1 MSGWNL
7 DNYEDVNARIKRFR
21 AEFPTGRLEAY
32 IEDIDIKA
40 GTILVKALAYR
51 SYEDEKPAAMDYAFE
66 SRDGS
71 RINANWWVENAV
83 TSAYGRVIGCLT
95 PSDAR
100 PTRQDMERAKDLE
113 EAHNKAV
120 QAAQTGLTA
129 WEVEQLA
136 KKRQSESLA
145 NPVPSMAEA
154 IDALQAGLGAS
165 PLPEA
170 PVCRHGHMLEKSGT
184 NAKTGKAYHGYVC
197 PNKSRQDQCEAVW
210 FKQVLGEWMSPADY
224 QEYLTERGR

>member
-1 MSGWNL
+1 MSFNL
-7 DNYEDVNARIKRFR
+7 ENYEDVNARIKRFR
-21 AEFPTGRLEAY
+21 AEFPSGRLEAY
-32 IEDIDIKA
+32 IEDIDIKG

-95 PSDAR
+95 PGESR

-113 EAHNKAV
+113 DAHKKALEAAHG
-120 QAAQTGLTA
+120 GLTA
-129 WEVEQLA
+129 WEVEQMA
-136 KKRQSESLA
+136 KKRESAAYA
-145 NPVPSMAEA
+145 NPVPSMSEA

-165 PLPEA
+165 PIPES

-184 NAKTGKAYHGYVC
+184 NEKTGKAYHGYVC
-197 PNKSRQDQCEAVW
+197 SSKSRQDQCPPLW
-210 FKQVLGEWMSPADY
+210 WKQVGGQWMSPADY
-224 QEYLTERGR
+224 QDYLAERGR

>member
-1 MSGWNL
+1 MSFNL

-21 AEFPTGRLEAY
+21 AEFPSGRLEAY
-32 IEDIDIKA
+32 IEDIDIKG

-66 SRDGS
+66 ARDGS

-95 PSDAR
+95 PGDSR

-113 EAHNKAV
+113 DTHKKALEAAHG
-120 QAAQTGLTA
+120 GLTA
-129 WEVEQLA
+129 WEVEQMG
-136 KKRQSESLA
+136 KKRESELYA

-154 IDALQAGLGAS
+154 IDALQAGLGAF
-165 PLPEA
+165 PLPES
-170 PVCRHGHMLEKSGT
+170 PVCRHGHMIEKSGT
-184 NAKTGKAYHGYVC
+184 NDKTGKAYHGYVC
-197 PNKSRQDQCEAVW
+197 PSKSRQDQCQPLW
-210 FKQVLGEWMSPADY
+210 WKQVGGQWMSPADY
-224 QEYLTERGR
+224 QEYLQERGR